1 MPALDKARWAQ
12 LDALFEAALDQ
23 PPERQERWV
32 EEACGSDTEL
42 RAELQRLLALADAED
57 DGLEPAGAMTATLW
71 DEVARELR
79 TPADVRALEP
89 GNRLGHFRIRRL
101 LGRGGMGQVYVAE
114 DERLGREIA
123 LKMLPPEIASHER
136 RKRFQ
141 REAVAIA
148 SLNHPNIVHVY
159 SIEELDGVPIMT
171 MERVR
176 GRTLA
181 DLIPPAGLPLKQL
194 LDVAVDLASALA
206 AAHEQGIIHRD
217 LKPANVMVGDDGRVK
232 VLDFGLAK
240 LAAGSSSAPL
250 PNASATS
257 EGQIVGTVAYMSP
270 EQAEGQRVDPRTD
283 IFSLGIVLYEMSTGR
298 PPFRGESAAAVLSS
312 ILKDTPPNV
321 TDVNPRLPTDLAR
334 IVKRCLA
341 KDLDRRYQTAL
352 DVRNELEDLRY
363 EVDSRKL
370 FQSAAG
376 RRGRLSGGRVGALF
390 AVLAAL
396 GAAAG
401 VVTSRWGRDRPRPLD
416 GTFAQLTSDPG
427 QEIFPSLSPD
437 GGFLAY
443 ASPAAGNW
451 DVYLLRA
458 GGSRAIN
465 LTAGTPEDDSQPAF
479 SADGE
484 RIAFRSGRD
493 GGGLFVMGA
502 TGESVRR
509 VNPSGWNPT
518 WSPGGDEIAFA
529 TAPVFRSPLDRPAKS
544 ALWAVDVASG
554 ERREVFSGDAVQ
566 PSWSPNGHRIAFWA
580 VSPDSARRDVWTV
593 PAAGGEPAA
602 VTADEAADWNP
613 VWSSDGSH
621 LFFVSDRSGSMNLW
635 RVAIDERTGRAE
647 GPPEPVT
654 APSPFA
660 CHVTLSRDG
669 SRLAYTS
676 AVVRQSIASAGFDPA
691 RGALAGRPRLV
702 VQDVGGVSAPRVS
715 PDGEWLAY
723 YRAGVQEDIVL
734 VRPDGRERRPLT
746 EDPARDRFPEWS
758 PDSQR
763 LVFYS
768 NRGGSYEVWT
778 VDRDGSGL
786 RALTETPGF
795 VRYPSWSPDGTRVA
809 FSVPGGSGLIFDPAR
824 PWDSQEPAVLPSF
837 GPEED
842 FVPFDWSPDGERL
855 AGYVLGADGLR
866 RGLVVLDL
874 ASGRYE
880 KLTDSGLFPRWLSDG
895 RRLLFQSEPG
905 DAEHPGD
912 EPRYALG
919 LVDSATGEARE
930 IFAIPGG
937 SVEMPDVTADD
948 RSVYFVQ
955 TSVEADLWLLE
966 LDR

>member
-1 MPALDKARWAQ
+1 LDKARWAQ

-23 PPERQERWV
+23 PAERRGSWV
-32 EEACGSDTEL
+32 EEACGSDAEL
-42 RAELQRLLALADAED
+42 AAELQRLLSLSDEED
-57 DGLEPAGAMTATLW
+57 DHLKPAGAMTATLW
-71 DEVARELR
+71 DEIAQELR
-79 TPADVRALEP
+79 TPADVPTLEP
-89 GNRLGHFRIRRL
+89 GDELGHYRIRRL

-123 LKMLPPEIASHER
+123 LKMLPREIASPER
-136 RKRFQ
+136 RKRFE

-148 SLNHPNIVHVY
+148 ALSHPNIVHVY
-159 SIEELDGVPIMT
+159 SIEELQGVPIMT

-194 LDVAVDLASALA
+194 LDIAVDLAAALA

-217 LKPANVMVGDDGRVK
+217 LKPANVMVSDDGRVK

-240 LAAGSSSAPL
+240 LAAGSTAAPL

-257 EGQIVGTVAYMSP
+257 EGQIVGTVSYMSP

-283 IFSLGIVLYEMSTGR
+283 IFSFGILLYEMSTGR
-298 PPFRGESAAAVLSS
+298 TPFKGDSAAAVLSS
-312 ILKDTPPNV
+312 ILKDTPPTV
-321 TDVNPRLPTDLAR
+321 SEVNPRLPPDLSR

-370 FQSAAG
+370 FQSAAP
-376 RRGRLSGGRVGALF
+376 RRSGLSGGQVGAVF
-390 AVLAAL
+390 ALLVAL

-401 VVTSRWGRDRPRPLD
+401 VVTSRWGRDDSRALE
-416 GTFAQLTSDPG
+416 GTFAQLTSEPG

-451 DVYLLRA
+451 DVYLLRTR
-458 GGSRAIN
+458 GSRAIN
-465 LTAGTPEDDSQPAF
+465 LTASTPEDDSQPAF

-484 RIAFRSGRD
+484 RIAFRSGRE

-509 VNPSGWNPT
+509 VSPSGWNPT
-518 WSPGGDEIAFA
+518 WSPDGTEIAFA
-529 TAPVFRSPLDRPAKS
+529 TAPVFRTPLDRPTRS
-544 ALWAVDVASG
+544 ALWVVDVWTG
-554 ERREVFSGDAVQ
+554 ERREVFPGDAVQ

-580 VSPDSARRDVWTV
+580 VSADSARRDLWTV
-593 PAAGGEPAA
+593 PARGGEPVA

-613 VWSSDGSH
+613 VWSSDGRY
-621 LFFVSDRSGSMNLW
+621 LFFTSDRSGSMNLW
-635 RVAIDERTGRAE
+635 RVPIDERTGRAS
-647 GPPEPVT
+647 GTPEPVT

-676 AVVRQSIASAGFDPA
+676 AVVRQSIASAAFDPV
-691 RGALAGRPRLV
+691 RGVLTGTPRLV
-702 VQDVGGVSAPRVS
+702 LQDVGGVSAPRIS

-758 PDSQR
+758 PDSR
-763 LVFYS
+763 ELVFYS
-768 NRGGSYEVWT
+768 NRGGNYEVWT
-778 VDRDGSGL
+778 VDRDGTGL
-786 RALTETPGF
+786 RPLTETPGF
-795 VRYPSWSPDGTRVA
+795 VRYPSWSPDGARIA
-809 FSVPGGSGLIFDPAR
+809 FSVPGTSGILFDPSR
-824 PWDSQEPAVLPSF
+824 PWSEQEPKSLPPY
-837 GPEED
+837 GGEED
-842 FVPFDWSPDGERL
+842 FVPFDWAPDGRLL
-855 AGYVLGADGLR
+855 AGYALGKDGIR
-866 RGLVVLDL
+866 RGIALYDL
-874 ASGRYE
+874 GSRSYE
-880 KLTDSGLFPRWLSDG
+880 RITESGLFPRWLSDG
-895 RRLLFQSEPG
+895 RRLLFQSEPAQ
-905 DAEHPGD
+905 AEQPSD

-919 LVDSATGEARE
+919 LVDVATRE
-930 IFAIPGG
+930 VREVFALPSG
-937 SVEMPDVTADD
+937 SVETPDLSADD
-948 RSVYFVQ
+948 RTLFFVQ

-966 LDR
+966 LEP